1 MTEKIYMD
9 NSYLTELNANVLM
22 NKKVGDNYQL
32 ILDKTIFYPEGA
44 GGQKGDIG
52 TINGVKV
59 EKSILEDDK
68 IIHITKE
75 KVPGSTVDIKI
86 DWEQRHH
93 IMIQHTTQHLV
104 SSCFYRLFGIQT
116 LSFHASDDYIYID
129 LDVEDLDK
137 EKIENVEDL
146 ANDIIRNNFTV
157 KTYYPDEESKKSINF
172 RRVPKVDHNL
182 RVVEIDSFDFAACGG
197 THVKSTGEI
206 GLVKIIENKRQNGKT
221 RIKVASGKIALKDYR
236 IKNEIS
242 LFFME
247 ELSGNENNIY
257 DKYNKYEESNEELK
271 EENKSLRLKLND
283 LIKEKASKNIKT
295 IGDKNVL
302 IYEFLDLDFKDS
314 NSFVKSFENENI
326 IIALYKI
333 NGEKVNYLI
342 SSYGYE
348 DINLNDLASKMR
360 ENYNM
365 KGGGNKNSIQGI
377 FFIDKNEDVNE
388 LLFKELKS
396 IIKIDQN

>member
-1 MTEKIYMD
+1 ME

-22 NKKVGDNYQL
+22 NRKVGDKYEL

-44 GGQKGDIG
+44 GGQKGDLG
-52 TINGVKV
+52 TINGIKV

-86 DWEQRHH
+86 DWDQRHH

-116 LSFHASDDYIYID
+116 LSFHASDYYIYID
-129 LDVEDLDK
+129 LDIEDLDK

-146 ANDIIRNNFTV
+146 ANDIIRNNFSI
-157 KTYYPDEESKKSINF
+157 KTYYPDEESKKEINF
-172 RRVPKVDHNL
+172 RRVPKVEENL

-206 GLVKIIENKRQNGKT
+206 GMVKIIEHKRQNSKI
-221 RIKVASGKIALKDYR
+221 RIKVASGNIALKDYR

-257 DKYNKYEESNEELK
+257 DKYNKYEEFNEELK
-271 EENKSLRLKLND
+271 EENKSLRFKLNN
-283 LIKEKASKNIKT
+283 LIKEKSIKNLKT
-295 IGDKNVL
+295 INDKRILV
-302 IYEFLDLDFKDS
+302 YEFLDLDFKES
-314 NSFVKSFENENI
+314 NNFAKSFEDENI
-326 IIALYKI
+326 ILALYRV
-333 NGEKVNYLI
+333 NGDRVNYLI
-342 SSYGYE
+342 SVYGYE
-348 DINLNDLASKMR
+348 DINLNDLASRLR
-360 ENYNM
+360 ESHAM

-377 FFIDKNEDVNE
+377 FFIEENEDVLE
-388 LLFKELKS
+388 LLINE
-396 IIKIDQN
+396 IQEI